1 MSVKHFD
8 LIIIGA
14 GMAGLALANSVR
26 DSAMKVALIEARPL
40 DAIAPKGVGNFKQ
53 LGGQP
58 CDLGDFDPR
67 VSALTPASIKFFQRL
82 GIWGNIESQ
91 RHCSFVEMQVW
102 DAQGVGGVRFTA
114 EEMGAD
120 SLGCIV
126 ENSVT
131 LQALREGIAT
141 ASNLSLFCPNTLA
154 ELESS
159 GESGPDEP
167 LQLIKLDD
175 GMQLAAPL
183 IVAADGG
190 NSQLRKLANF
200 ESKAWSYDQSA
211 IVATVQTEKP
221 HDRVA
226 LQRFMPGGPLAFL
239 PLAGKAQ
246 NLCSIVWSLDN
257 DLVEEKLVLDEPE
270 FCRVLERAFE
280 SRLGRIMASSRRYSF
295 PLRQQHAT
303 DYVKEGVAL
312 IGDAAHVIHP
322 LAGQGVNLGFA
333 DVEVLGEELLRAF
346 ESGETLAGDLFLQRY
361 QRRRKAD
368 NLTMM
373 VAVEGFKRLFGRQ
386 ELPIVWLR
394 NAGMRQLNRAAPLKR
409 QIVRH
414 AMGL

>member
-1 MSVKHFD
+1 
-8 LIIIGA
+8 
-14 GMAGLALANSVR
+14 MAGLALANTVR

-40 DAIAPKGVGNFKQ
+40 TSGEAQAACDVPVGVG
-53 LGGQP
+53 G
-58 CDLGDFDPR
+58 FDPR

-82 GIWGNIESQ
+82 GVWHNIERG
-91 RHCSFVEMQVW
+91 RHCFFKAMQIW
-102 DAQGVGGVRFTA
+102 DAQGAGGVEFTA

-131 LQALREGIAT
+131 LQALQEGLAS
-141 ASNLSLFCPNTLA
+141 ASNLSLYCPNSLD

-159 GESGPDEP
+159 SEGALHSA
-167 LQLIKLDD
+167 KLDD
-175 GMQLAAPL
+175 GTQLAAPL

-190 NSQLRKLANF
+190 NSHLRKLANF
-200 ESKAWSYDQSA
+200 DSKAWSYGQSA

-221 HDRVA
+221 HDCLA
-226 LQRFMPGGPLAFL
+226 LQRFMPTGPLAFL
-239 PLAGKAQ
+239 PLAGEAQ

-257 DLVEEKLVLDEPE
+257 DLVEEKLAMDDPE
-270 FCRVLERAFE
+270 FCRTLERAFE
-280 SRLGRIMASSRRYSF
+280 GRLGRILASSARYSF
-295 PLRQQHAT
+295 PLKQQHAT
-303 DYVKEGVAL
+303 DYVKEGIAL

-333 DVEVLGEELLRAF
+333 DVDVLGEELLRAF
-346 ESGETLAGDLFLQRY
+346 ESGETLAGNLFLQRY

-386 ELPIVWLR
+386 ELPLVWLR
-394 NAGMRQLNRAAPLKR
+394 NAGMRQLNRVAPLKR